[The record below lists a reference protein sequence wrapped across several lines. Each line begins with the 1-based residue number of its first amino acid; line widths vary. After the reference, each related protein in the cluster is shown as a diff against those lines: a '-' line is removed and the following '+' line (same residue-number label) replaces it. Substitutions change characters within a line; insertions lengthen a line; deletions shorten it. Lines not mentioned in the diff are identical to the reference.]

1 MKTHRRGYREAT
13 VEKKLKFGS
22 AESMEGA
29 KHAESVK
36 KAEQKRHFYN
46 RFFQKKRYKD
56 AYRAARA
63 GKSAGSLGGATT
75 IAGVENMTVKAKIA
89 LKEIVKRSRAMFA
102 GIGIFALLFL
112 VIAVSLG
119 SCSASRVADIWLKTN
134 LKAHYFI
141 SNQYWKSNYELV
153 KEMMLQSEVY
163 VFEVD
168 KMIQGFVGLNDEY
181 IEGIF
186 ISDEMQS
193 CGIGKLLLDYIKDK
207 KERLQLNVYQK
218 NARAISFYQREG
230 FIIEGEGLDEATGE
244 KEYTMLWKQNRNRNF
259 YKELI
264 QKAGAETELVYMK
277 ASKELLKKRLYK
289 RNQVLNANS
298 PFVITDEILEHHYH
312 AFQEPWGEGGKV
324 ILQKGDIMQY
334 SKEESKAI
342 WNQNAEFWDCAM
354 GDESNDFHREVVR
367 PKVTELLNPDSTDYI
382 LDIACGNGNYSAY
395 LAEKA
400 LSVLAFDYSEKMVE
414 LAKKRQKRYADHI
427 EFCVADATNETSL
440 MALKRNKPFTK
451 AVSNMAVMDIT
462 DIKPLFTSVY
472 KLLEDNGVFVFAT
485 QHPCFVTLTEK
496 YMTPHSY
503 YDIAIEGQ
511 PQKQCYYHRS
521 LQDIFNLCFDT
532 GFVIDG
538 FYEECYFNKEIPDI
552 IIVRAI
558 KIER

>member
-1 MKTHRRGYREAT
+1 MW
-13 VEKKLKFGS
+13 S
-22 AESMEGA
+22 S
-29 KHAESVK
+29 
-36 KAEQKRHFYN
+36 
-46 RFFQKKRYKD
+46 
-56 AYRAARA
+56 
-63 GKSAGSLGGATT
+63 
-75 IAGVENMTVKAKIA
+75 
-89 LKEIVKRSRAMFA
+89 
-102 GIGIFALLFL
+102 LFL
-112 VIAVSLG
+112 F
-119 SCSASRVADIWLKTN
+119 LK
-134 LKAHYFI
+134 KGD
-141 SNQYWKSNYELV
+141 
-153 KEMMLQSEVY
+153 LQ
-163 VFEVD
+163 
-168 KMIQGFVGLNDEY
+168 
-181 IEGIF
+181 
-186 ISDEMQS
+186 
-193 CGIGKLLLDYIKDK
+193 
-207 KERLQLNVYQK
+207 
-218 NARAISFYQREG
+218 
-230 FIIEGEGLDEATGE
+230 DEATGE

-277 ASKELLKKRLYK
+277 ASKELLQKRLYK

-312 AFQEPWGEGGKV
+312 AFQEPWGEGEKV
-324 ILQKGDIMQY
+324 ILQKEDIMQY

-367 PKVTELLNPDSTDYI
+367 PKVTELLNPDPTDYI

-400 LSVLAFDYSEKMVE
+400 VSVLAFDYSEKMVE

-440 MALKRNKPFTK
+440 MVLKRNKPFTK
-451 AVSNMAVMDIT
+451 AVSNMAIMDIT
-462 DIKPLFTSVY
+462 NIKPLFTSVY

>member
-1 MKTHRRGYREAT
+1 MPVPQR
-13 VEKKLKFGS
+13 LISS
-22 AESMEGA
+22 AMGTGGL
-29 KHAESVK
+29 
-36 KAEQKRHFYN
+36 
-46 RFFQKKRYKD
+46 D
-56 AYRAARA
+56 ILIAYALLILCH
-63 GKSAGSLGGATT
+63 SLF
-75 IAGVENMTVKAKIA
+75 
-89 LKEIVKRSRAMFA
+89 EIVITHFWGCAMM
-102 GIGIFALLFL
+102 
-112 VIAVSLG
+112 
-119 SCSASRVADIWLKTN
+119 WLT
-134 LKAHYFI
+134 
-141 SNQYWKSNYELV
+141 
-153 KEMMLQSEVY
+153 
-163 VFEVD
+163 
-168 KMIQGFVGLNDEY
+168 
-181 IEGIF
+181 
-186 ISDEMQS
+186 
-193 CGIGKLLLDYIKDK
+193 
-207 KERLQLNVYQK
+207 
-218 NARAISFYQREG
+218 
-230 FIIEGEGLDEATGE
+230 
-244 KEYTMLWKQNRNRNF
+244 NRNF

-277 ASKELLKKRLYK
+277 ASKELLQKRLYK

-312 AFQEPWGEGGKV
+312 AFQEPWGEGEKV
-324 ILQKGDIMQY
+324 ILQKEDIMQY

-367 PKVTELLNPDSTDYI
+367 PKVTELLNPDPTDYI

-400 LSVLAFDYSEKMVE
+400 VSVLAFDYSEKMVE